1 MDLRKKIIFQRA
13 QRHLKQSLDSMDISE
28 LKPQRGRYNDRQ
40 IRDDA
45 DKQSRGRT
53 FNGERRNRK
62 SRYELYDDKDPV
74 KPLRY
79 AGKPAA
85 TKKKNEDNE
94 AMIEYEKWRPI
105 SYTEWKNAELRKKEK
120 EEKYKAS
127 TLAQRQNTSW
137 KNVERKKRRQEKKVK
152 SSTNT
157 ETPTRNAIKCGLKD
171 RKKTTSRAPSVEIVG
186 KSDNT
191 NDRVSNRPKSPSV
204 ECIGVVPPRYNN
216 RQSITTK
223 TTMQLT
229 VHKEYRYQN

>member
-1 MDLRKKIIFQRA
+1 MKDLRQRILYNQA
-13 QRHLKQSLDSMDISE
+13 KRELKQQINSLDRKDI
-28 LKPQRGRYNDRQ
+28 QRGEVKSATKPTNDTYRKT
-40 IRDDA
+40 DA
-45 DKQSRGRT
+45 KNRT
-53 FNGERRNRK
+53 K
-62 SRYELYDDKDPV
+62 SRIEDRKREERTTQYAYDWRVPDD
-74 KPLRY
+74 
-79 AGKPAA
+79 
-85 TKKKNEDNE
+85 
-94 AMIEYEKWRPI
+94 WRPI
-105 SYTEWKNAELRKKEK
+105 SYTEWRQSELRKKEK

-137 KNVERKKRRQEKKVK
+137 ENVERKKRHQDKKVK

-171 RKKTTSRAPSVEIVG
+171 GKKTTSRAPSVEIVG

-229 VHKEYRYQN
+229 VHKEYRCYQA